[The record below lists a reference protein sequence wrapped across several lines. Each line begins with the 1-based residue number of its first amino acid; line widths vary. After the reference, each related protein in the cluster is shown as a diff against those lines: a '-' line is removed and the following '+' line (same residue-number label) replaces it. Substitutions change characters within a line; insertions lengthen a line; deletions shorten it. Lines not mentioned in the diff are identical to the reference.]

1 MPLDITTNFDNALSS
16 VSLTP
21 LQHNVIIGRY
31 VPLIKHIR
39 TRTTRVSL
47 MFHTSRIIITVGSL
61 IVPAL
66 LSIQGMSPTNIAIY
80 WSTWMVSLLVSI
92 CNAMIAL
99 FKYDKKYYYLHT
111 IQEKLI
117 SEGWQYIELTG
128 RYSGFHTPGKMA
140 THENQFVYFCHS
152 IEKIRMKQ
160 VEEEYYKLSDN
171 QTQHQGTQSNSQETK
186 SQLIPPTPQQGELVS
201 IPIEVVSAV
210 KEELSRTA
218 IVGSPS
224 ISQAIIG
231 GDGEDEEDK
240 EGKKNRRP
248 ESVSVSFDM

>member
-16 VSLTP
+16 VNLTP

-31 VPLIKHIR
+31 IPLIKHIR

-66 LSIQGMSPTNIAIY
+66 LSIQGISPTNIAIY

-128 RYSGFHTPGKMA
+128 KYSGFHTPGKGA
-140 THENQFVYFCHS
+140 THENQFVFFCHS

-160 VEEEYYKLSDN
+160 VEEEYYKLSEN
-171 QTQHQGTQSNSQETK
+171 QTQQQSSQTNTQETK
-186 SQLIPPTPQQGELVS
+186 SQLIPPTPQQGELVA
-201 IPIEVVSAV
+201 IPADVISVVQ
-210 KEELSRTA
+210 EELQKTA
-218 IVGSPS
+218 IVESYPKS
-224 ISQAIIG
+224 NTIIG
-231 GDGEDEEDK
+231 GDGKDK
-240 EGKKNRRP
+240 ENKKNGGP

>member
-16 VSLTP
+16 VNLTP

-128 RYSGFHTPGKMA
+128 KYSGFHTPGKLA
-140 THENQFVYFCHS
+140 THENQFVFFCHS

-171 QTQHQGTQSNSQETK
+171 HTQQQGSQSNTQETK
-186 SQLIPPTPQQGELVS
+186 SQLIPPTPQQGELNY
-201 IPIEVVSAV
+201 IPLEVVSAV
-210 KEELSRTA
+210 KEELSKTS

-231 GDGEDEEDK
+231 GDVQDK
-240 EGKKNRRP
+240 EGKEDKKNGRP
-248 ESVSVSFDM
+248 ESVSVSFDL

>member
-16 VSLTP
+16 VILTP
-21 LQHNVIIGRY
+21 LQYNVIIGRY

-128 RYSGFHTPGKMA
+128 KYSGFHTPGKMA

-171 QTQHQGTQSNSQETK
+171 QTQHQGAQTNLQETK

-201 IPIEVVSAV
+201 IPLEVVSAV
-210 KEELSRTA
+210 KEELYKTA
-218 IVGSPS
+218 IVSSPS

-231 GDGEDEEDK
+231 GDVQDK
-240 EGKKNRRP
+240 EGKEDKKNGRP

>member
-16 VSLTP
+16 VNLTP

-80 WSTWMVSLLVSI
+80 WSTWTVSLLVSI

-128 RYSGFHTPGKMA
+128 KYSGFHTPGKLA
-140 THENQFVYFCHS
+140 THENQFVFFCHS

-171 QTQHQGTQSNSQETK
+171 HTQQQGSQTNTQETK
-186 SQLIPPTPQQGELVS
+186 SQLIPPTPQQGELNY
-201 IPIEVVSAV
+201 IPLEVVSAV
-210 KEELSRTA
+210 KEELSKTS

-231 GDGEDEEDK
+231 GDVQDK
-240 EGKKNRRP
+240 EGKEDKKNGRP
-248 ESVSVSFDM
+248 ESVSVSFDL